1 MIWLRNTIGFA
12 IGALGAALL
21 LASGWAVGAVV
32 WLALWFAGFL
42 VYQSINAQRLYDWL
56 SKPEERPVPAAR
68 GYWGEMFDSMS
79 RFVSGE
85 ASVRSD
91 LTADIERIRALL
103 NQLPNGMMLLDDAN
117 VVQWHN
123 RAASDLHG
131 GVTVG
136 RPVLQFLRQP
146 EFGRYLESGQF
157 ERPLRCELAA
167 MPGRTYELR
176 VHDLEDG
183 ARVLISRD
191 VTEQAK
197 LDTMRD
203 EFVANVSHEIR
214 TPVTVIGGFAETM
227 LDLELDKEKE
237 REYLGAILKHSQT
250 MQSLV
255 ADLLTLS
262 SLEADIDAVE
272 DDRINLQELFGVLAA
287 EARDL
292 SGGDHQIQTDAPAG
306 TILIGQRTEIESAV
320 RNLLTNAIRY
330 TPKDGEVRLEWSDQD
345 QEGRINVV
353 DTGIGI
359 SAEHLPQLT
368 QRFYRVDRARSRST
382 GGTGLGLAIVK
393 RIAARHN
400 ATLNVASRPG
410 EGSTFSLIFP
420 QSRIN
425 STEPEA
431 TAEAK

>member
-1 MIWLRNTIGFA
+1 MIWVRNAIVFA
-12 IGALGAALL
+12 VGALIAALL
-21 LASGWAVGAVV
+21 LVSGWPAAAVA
-32 WLALWFAGFL
+32 WLALIFAGFL
-42 VYQSINAQRLYDWL
+42 VYQSLNAQRLYDWL
-56 SKPEERPVPAAR
+56 SKPEEQAVPTGS

-91 LTADIERIRALL
+91 LTADIERIRELL
-103 NQLPNGMMLLDDAN
+103 NQLPNGMMLLDEAN
-117 VVQWHN
+117 AVQWHN

-146 EFGRYLESGQF
+146 EFSRYLESGQF
-157 ERPLRCELAA
+157 ERPLRCELTA

-176 VHDLEDG
+176 IHDLEDG

-227 LDLELDKEKE
+227 LDLELDEDKQ

-272 DDRINLQELFGVLAA
+272 DDQVNLKELFGMLAA

-292 SGGDHQIQTDAPAG
+292 SGGKHE
-306 TILIGQRTEIESAV
+306 ILINAPDSTFLVGRRSEIESAV

-330 TPKDGEVRLEWSDQD
+330 TPEGGEIRLEWSAQE
-345 QEGRINVV
+345 QEGTINVV

-359 SAEHLPQLT
+359 SPEHLPQLT

-400 ATLNVASRPG
+400 ATLNIASRPG

-420 QSRIN
+420 ESRID
-425 STEPEA
+425 ST
-431 TAEAK
+431 TAAPAPGAE

>member
-1 MIWLRNTIGFA
+1 MIWVRNAIVFA
-12 IGALGAALL
+12 VGALGGAVLL
-21 LASGWAVGAVV
+21 LSGWPLAGLC
-32 WLALWFAGFL
+32 WLLLCFGGF
-42 VYQSINAQRLYDWL
+42 VIYQSLNAQRLVDWL
-56 SKPEERPVPAAR
+56 ASPGGRAVPTGR

-91 LTADIERIRALL
+91 LAADVERIRAVL
-103 NQLPNGMMLLDDAN
+103 NQLPNGMVLLDQDD

-123 RAASDLHG
+123 RAAADLHG
-131 GVTVG
+131 GVTGG
-136 RPVLQFLRQP
+136 RSILQFIRQP
-146 EFGRYLESGQF
+146 EFARYLGSGEF
-157 ERPLRCELAA
+157 EKPLRCELSAR
-167 MPGRTYELR
+167 PGRTYEMRL
-176 VHDLEDG
+176 HDIEDG

-203 EFVANVSHEIR
+203 EFIANVSHEIR

-227 LDLELDKEKE
+227 LDLDLEKEKE

-272 DDRINLQELFGVLAA
+272 DEPINLKELFGVLAA
-287 EARDL
+287 EARDI
-292 SGGDHQIQTDAPAG
+292 SCGDHQILTNAPDN
-306 TILIGQRTEIESAV
+306 TTLIGRRTEIESAV

-330 TPKDGEVRLEWSDQD
+330 TPKGGEVRLEWNQLD
-345 QEGRINVV
+345 QEGRVDVI

-359 SAEHLPQLT
+359 SPEHLPQLT

-393 RIAARHN
+393 RIASRHN
-400 ATLNVASRPG
+400 ATLNVSSRPG

-420 QSRIN
+420 QSRIRQRK
-425 STEPEA
+425 A
-431 TAEAK
+431 QAVQAG